1 MYPLRIDSTWHTRIA
16 AIRDAC
22 TEDTNIIRFDNA
34 FYRTCRAGGGLFDI
48 QLSPND
54 GVAADGL
61 MLTLGMRDLYV
72 AQIGGYPF
80 DRYASTL
87 DMVQIDAGTLNN
99 AVREVKTA
107 TGTRLFELRSM
118 LVFCVA
124 ESIRSDLIATQI
136 AQTIRA
142 SMGTLLGASTRI
154 PVGQMLPQARAW
166 GQSSD
171 AVWAALTPPVRT
183 AFIKPLSARTPA
195 ERRLSERVNENAMD
209 PALRMTARGVKVLK
223 LPNF

>member
-1 MYPLRIDSTWHTRIA
+1 MHPLRIDSTWHTCIA
-16 AIRDAC
+16 AIRDAN

-34 FYRTCRAGGGLFDI
+34 FYRACRAGGGQFAI
-48 QLSPND
+48 ALSPND
-54 GVAADGL
+54 GGAADVL
-61 MLTLGMRDLYV
+61 TLTLGAQDLYV
-72 AQIGGYPF
+72 AQVGGYPF

-87 DMVQIDAGTLNN
+87 DRIQIDAGTLNN

-124 ESIRSDLIATQI
+124 ESIRSDLISGKI

-142 SMGTLLGASTRI
+142 SMGTLLGASPRI
-154 PVGQMLPQARAW
+154 PIGQMLPQARAW

-171 AVWAALTPPVRT
+171 AVWAALTPQVRA
-183 AFIKPLSARTPA
+183 AFSKPLFARTPT

-209 PALRMTARGVKVLK
+209 PALRTTARGVKVLK
-223 LPNF
+223 LPNI